1 MKETTKGTIAMIA
14 TALLWSIGGIFIKL
28 VPWNPLAIAGL
39 RGVIGGLV
47 MYLYLRIRGIKPVFN
62 KDTVK
67 IAIALAGVCTTF
79 VAANKLTT
87 AANAIVIQ
95 YCAPVYVLLYI
106 AFVQKKK
113 LRPLDIAV
121 VPITILGVSLC
132 FIGQIG
138 NGHLAGDIVA
148 VISGWFFAAMFI
160 FSEGVSDQTRAS
172 GIMQG
177 QFLTAII
184 GLPVLFATRPAF
196 TPQAIGGILVLG
208 VFQIGI
214 AYVLYSIAIK
224 RAPLLT
230 CSLLA
235 VLEPLLNPVWVF
247 LFAGENPGI
256 WSLVGGVIVVFI
268 ITLWYVYD
276 ARHPQAAS
284 SPQIEVKP
292 A

>member
-1 MKETTKGTIAMIA
+1 MC
-14 TALLWSIGGIFIKL
+14 W
-28 VPWNPLAIAGL
+28 AGL
-39 RGVIGGLV
+39 SCLV
-47 MYLYLRIRGIKPVFN
+47 YLRLRGIKPVIN
-62 KDTVK
+62 KDSIK
-67 IAIALAGVCTTF
+67 IAVALAGVCTTF

-121 VPITILGVSLC
+121 VPVTILGVSLC
-132 FIGQIG
+132 FIGQMG

-148 VISGWFFAAMFI
+148 VISGVFFAAMFI
-160 FSEGVSDQTRAS
+160 FSEGVSEQSRAS

-184 GLPVLFATRPAF
+184 GLPVLFATKPAF
-196 TPQAIGGILVLG
+196 TPTAIGGILILG
-208 VFQIGI
+208 IFQIGI

-224 RAPLLT
+224 NAPLLT

-247 LFAGENPGI
+247 LFAGENPGV
-256 WSLVGGVIVVFI
+256 WSLVGGVIVVVA

-276 ARHPQAAS
+276 ARHATAQTEPN
-284 SPQIEVKP
+284 P

>member
-1 MKETTKGTIAMIA
+1 MVL

-39 RGVIGGLV
+39 RGLLGAFV
-47 MYLYLRIRGIKPVFN
+47 MYAYLRVRGIKPVLN
-62 KDTVK
+62 RDTAK
-67 IAIALAGVCTTF
+67 IAIALAGVCCTF

-87 AANAIVIQ
+87 SANAIVIQ

-113 LRPLDIAV
+113 LRPFDIVV

-138 NGHLAGDIVA
+138 QGHLIGDIVA
-148 VISGWFFAAMFI
+148 VVSGIFFAGMFI
-160 FSEGVSDQTRAS
+160 FSDGVSEQTRAS

-177 QFLTAII
+177 QLLTAII
-184 GLPVLFATRPAF
+184 GLPVLLATRPAF
-196 TPQAIGGILVLG
+196 TAQAVGGILILG
-208 VFQIGI
+208 IFQIGL
-214 AYVLYSIAIK
+214 AYVLYSIAIQN
-224 RAPLLT
+224 APLLT

-256 WSLVGGVIVVFI
+256 WSLVGGVIVVAV

-276 ARHPQAAS
+276 ARQQSANAQAN
-284 SPQIEVKP
+284 P

>member
-1 MKETTKGTIAMIA
+1 MIGTG
-14 TALLWSIGGIFIKL
+14 LLWSIGGIFIKL
-28 VPWNPLAIAGL
+28 IPWNPLAIVGL
-39 RGVIGGLV
+39 RGALGGLV
-47 MYLYLRIRGIKPVFN
+47 MYIYMRARGIRPAVN
-62 KDTVK
+62 KDTLK
-67 IAIALAGVCTTF
+67 IAVAMAGVCTTF

-95 YCAPVYVLLYI
+95 YCAPVFVLLYI

-113 LRPLDIAV
+113 LRSLDIAV
-121 VPITILGVSLC
+121 VPVTVLGVSLC

-148 VISGWFFAAMFI
+148 VVSSVFFAGMFI
-160 FSEGVSDQTRAS
+160 FSEGVSDQTRTN

-177 QFLTAII
+177 HFLNALI
-184 GLPVLFATRPAF
+184 GLPVLIVTHPVFSGTTILSILAL
-196 TPQAIGGILVLG
+196 GI
-208 VFQIGI
+208 FQIGI
-214 AYVLYSIAIK
+214 ANILYSIAMKNASI
-224 RAPLLT
+224 LT

-247 LFAGENPGI
+247 LFAGENPGE
-256 WSLVGGVIVVFI
+256 WSLIGGAIVIVA

-276 ARHPQAAS
+276 AKHPA
-284 SPQIEVKP
+284 PQTELKG